1 MKDSPGKRSLSACG
15 PSNRCRRSLL
25 PHASAPVKAM
35 TSAQGTENGLSATA
49 DCHPEEKH
57 ITKPVSPR
65 VPKMMH
71 AARMWRRISATGS
84 LRRMAK
90 VLPALKNSSDW
101 VMVRM

>member
-1 MKDSPGKRSLSACG
+1 MKESPGKRSLSACG

-25 PHASAPVKAM
+25 PQISAPVKAM
-35 TSAQGTENGLSATA
+35 TRAQGTEKGFSATA
-49 DCHPEEKH
+49 DCHPVVKH
-57 ITKPVSPR
+57 ITKPASPR

-90 VLPALKNSSDW
+90 VLPALKNRRDC